1 MAKGK
6 ARVVNYETVARTRR
20 NDGMCVVKVSYRL
33 KTVLESSFLRQN
45 PHPFAASPVSSG
57 NISRTVGHSLE
68 ECSL

>member
-1 MAKGK
+1 
-6 ARVVNYETVARTRR
+6 
-20 NDGMCVVKVSYRL
+20 
-33 KTVLESSFLRQN
+33 LRQN